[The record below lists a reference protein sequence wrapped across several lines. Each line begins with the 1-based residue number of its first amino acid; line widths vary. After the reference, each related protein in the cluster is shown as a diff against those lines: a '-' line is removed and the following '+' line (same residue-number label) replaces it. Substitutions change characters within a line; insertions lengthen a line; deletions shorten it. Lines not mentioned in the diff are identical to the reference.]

1 MLQRGLGDIVCIS
14 LLKKKSRHNQ
24 VLVGSLTISSPV
36 MSPWFQLL
44 LNNMHILCVVCAM
57 SGSR

>member
-14 LLKKKSRHNQ
+14 LLKKSRHNQ

-44 LNNMHILCVVCAM
+44 LNNMHILYVVCAM
-57 SGSR
+57 SRSR